1 MNTISKH
8 SRRPYASHSLAGVL
22 VVASAL
28 SAALLAGCS
37 GATPSSVVSPMVKAT
52 NVPVLLTD
60 SPSTQLLSFE
70 LTVSSITLTNTA
82 GKTFTVL
89 SKPAR
94 IEATHLNGVSE
105 PLLTLALPQDTY
117 TSAAIGYSNP
127 EVTYLNATNTP
138 VEYSNTNSGS
148 VTVNF
153 AAPIA
158 VSTTAL
164 SLSVELLLSQSVTI
178 AGNTVTIN
186 PQFNVTSLPV
196 AAQPTNE
203 DNGKVDGVKGAIS
216 ALNASANSVTVQTSD
231 GASLIVAVN
240 SSTQYDGISGFSALG
255 VGMLVEMDLATQTD
269 GSELATRIHV
279 EDASTHDELEGPVVK
294 IVGNPATSLQMVLRQ
309 ELGNDLSS
317 SNLGTV
323 YTVAVDSNTDFNMSN
338 RFGEDRT
345 FPFAAIFNS
354 STIFAG
360 QNVTAVVPKVSG
372 TDATA
377 TMVTLQQQPVSGTV
391 SAIASSGGY
400 SVYTVTL
407 APTDFLAT
415 LTGLTTVNV
424 YVGSNAQMVNAAPIT
439 VGSTARFQGLL
450 FNSGGTLSMI
460 SGQVNNGENH
470 GKDN

>member
-1 MNTISKH
+1 MNTISKLI
-8 SRRPYASHSLAGVL
+8 RRPYASHSLAGVL
-22 VVASAL
+22 VLASAL

-37 GATPSSVVSPMVKAT
+37 GATPSSVVSPMVQAT

-82 GKTFTVL
+82 GKTVTVL
-89 SKPAR
+89 SHPAR

-117 TSAAIGYSNP
+117 TSAVIGYSNP
-127 EVTYLNATNTP
+127 DVTYLNPSNVAT
-138 VEYSNTNSGS
+138 EYSNTNSGS
-148 VTVNF
+148 ATVTF
-153 AAPIA
+153 ASPIT
-158 VSTTAL
+158 VSTAAM
-164 SLSVELLLSQSVTI
+164 SLSVELLLSQSVSI
-178 AGNTVTIN
+178 SGNTVTVT
-186 PQFNVTSLPV
+186 PAFNVTSVPV

-203 DNGKVDGVKGAIS
+203 ANGKIEGVKGAIS
-216 ALNASANSVTVQTSD
+216 ALNINANSMTVLTTD
-231 GASLIVAVN
+231 GASLAVAVN
-240 SSTQYDGISGFSALG
+240 SSTQYDGISGISALG
-255 VGMLVEMDLATQTD
+255 VGMLVEMDLATQSD
-269 GSELATRIHV
+269 GSLLATRIHV
-279 EDASTHDELEGPVVK
+279 EDASTHDEIEGPVVK
-294 IVGNPATSLQMVLRQ
+294 IAGNPANSLQIVLRQ
-309 ELGNDLSS
+309 ELGSDLST

-323 YTVAVDSNTDFNMSN
+323 YTVALTSNTDFNMSN

-345 FPFAAIFNS
+345 FPFNAVFNA

-360 QNVTAVVPKVSG
+360 QNVTAVVPNVSG
-372 TDATA
+372 AAATA

-400 SVYTVTL
+400 SIYTITL
-407 APTDFLAT
+407 APSDFLAT

-424 YVGSNAQMVNAAPIT
+424 YTSSNTQMVNSTPIA

-450 FNSGGTLSMI
+450 FNSGGMLSMI
-460 SGQVNNGENH
+460 SGQVNNGENQ